1 MSWPGP
7 GSYGTATGTLPGPTP
22 VLNQTGGPSF
32 SFDLGAANAAL
43 KELYDDQ
50 KIANLVYKNNPFL
63 AMVPKMEEFGGKYMP
78 IPLIVNT
85 SQGRS
90 ATFSNA
96 QSQQTAATVE
106 SFALTRASNYSIAQ
120 IDNQTMLASKT
131 DKMAFINGATVVID
145 GAIRALT
152 NSLATQIF
160 RDGSGTIGVV
170 GTGSTLG
177 NIVLSNASDV
187 VNFEVNMS
195 LEAYTAGVLCT
206 GVTPG
211 SSASTS
217 TVYVVSVNRSAGSIG
232 VSNTMGGTAGTG
244 LGSWTATLGST
255 LNVVGDKTGAG
266 AGLAMKGLAAWLPT
280 AAPTTGDSF
289 FGVDRSVDP
298 TRLGGVRF
306 NGSSESIEEA
316 VIDASLLV
324 AREGGMPDVCIMNFA
339 SYAALEKSLG
349 AKAQYISFDGPAKL
363 YYPGILINGAAGQIK
378 VFPDRSC
385 PAKTAYLL
393 QMDTWKL
400 YSLGPAPHIAK
411 YADGLEMLR
420 VYNSDAAEL
429 RVVSYA
435 NLGCNAPGFNAVVQL
450 GA

>member
-1 MSWPGP
+1 MSWPNGNP
-7 GSYGTATGTLPGPTP
+7 GYSGGGTISTNSGPTP

-78 IPLIVNT
+78 IPLIINT

-106 SFALTRASNYSIAQ
+106 SFALTRVQNYSIAQ

-160 RDGSGTIGVV
+160 RDGSGTLGVIGA
-170 GTGSTLG
+170 GSTLG
-177 NIVLSNASDV
+177 QIKLSNPSDV
-187 VNFEVNMS
+187 VNFEVNMT
-195 LEAYTAGVLCT
+195 LEAYTGNVLCT
-206 GVTPG
+206 GVTG
-211 SSASTS
+211 STSAS
-217 TVYVVSVNRSAGSIG
+217 TVYVVAVNRSTGVVS
-232 VSNTMGGTAGTG
+232 VSNLMGGTAGNG
-244 LGSWTATLGST
+244 LSGWTATLGST
-255 LNVVGDKTGAG
+255 LNVVGDRTASAG
-266 AGLAMKGLAAWLPT
+266 FALKGLAAWIPT
-280 AAPTTGDSF
+280 TAPTTGDSF
-289 FGVDRSVDP
+289 FSVDRSTDP
-298 TRLGGVRF
+298 TRLAGVRF
-306 NGSSESIEEA
+306 DGSSESIEEA

-324 AREGGMPDVCIMNFA
+324 AREGGIPDVCIMNFA

-349 AKAQYISFDGPAKL
+349 AKAQYISFDGPAKIMF
-363 YYPGILINGAAGQIK
+363 PGILINGAAGQIK

-420 VYNSDAAEL
+420 VFNSDAAEL